1 MSTPADPAQDADIDL
16 VASNI
21 DTVVRLA
28 NQSYKRR
35 TLTARIGMAI
45 TGGVGT
51 MASIIL
57 HVFFIAGW
65 CLYNSGIIGV
75 GKPFDPYP
83 FNLLTLIVSFEGVL
97 IALFVLLTQ
106 NRMARQT
113 ELRSHLNL
121 QLEML
126 MEQELT
132 TTLRLVRRLCEAQG
146 IQEEEQQ
153 VSRLSES
160 TDVEK
165 LAEKLEERL
174 PLD

>member
-1 MSTPADPAQDADIDL
+1 MSTPAQSDPAPPAEL
-16 VASNI
+16 FASNI

-35 TLTARIGMAI
+35 SLTARIGMAI

-57 HVFFIAGW
+57 HVLFIAGW
-65 CLYNSGIIGV
+65 CLYNSGILGV
-75 GKPFDPYP
+75 GGAFDPYP

-132 TTLRLVRRLCEAQG
+132 TTLKLVKRLCEAHG
-146 IQEEEQQ
+146 ISEEEQQ
-153 VSRLSES
+153 VSRLATE

-165 LAEKLEERL
+165 LAETLEERL
-174 PLD
+174 PLE